1 MKPNITIVKAVILA
15 VNILSSIS
23 SFGQQIAGGARHSLY
38 ICSDSTVKSFGRN
51 AGQLG
56 TGNYSNSNVPVSVIN
71 QASVAAVSAGYDH
84 SLFLKSDGT
93 VWACGLNAQ
102 GQLGNGTNTGTNT
115 PTQITSLSGV
125 IAIQCGYQYSL
136 ALKNDGTVW
145 SFGLNN
151 YGQLGNSSTSN
162 SNVPVQVTGLTN
174 VTSIATVGVGNG
186 SFALKSD
193 STVWAWGSNFLGQ
206 LGDGT
211 TTDRTTAVQVNS
223 LSGVIAI
230 DGALALKSNGTV
242 WAWGNNGNGELGVGS
257 SDINPHPTPVQ
268 VNGLTNVVA
277 IARGTSR
284 GIALKSDSTVWMW
297 GSNEYGAFGNGTIL
311 DSNIPVQ
318 STITGVVSIAGGGP
332 HTLAVKGD
340 ETLWTFGRNDDGQLG
355 IGSSTSQNS
364 PQLVTNLCSITGINE
379 TTVSSTAKVFPN
391 PFSNQLTF
399 TSSDNE
405 IMELTLYDIF
415 SRQIIQQT
423 ITNSTTINTEQLTDG
438 IYFYELRDDKEII
451 KCGKV
456 LKQ

>member
-1 MKPNITIVKAVILA
+1 MKPNITIVKAVILTA
-15 VNILSSIS
+15 NMLSSIS

-38 ICSDSTVKSFGRN
+38 ICSDSTVKSWGQN
-51 AGQLG
+51 VGQLG
-56 TGNYSNSNVPVSVIN
+56 TGNNSSSNVPVSVIN
-71 QASVAAVSAGYDH
+71 LTSVVAVSAGYDH
-84 SLFLKSDGT
+84 SLFLKSDGS
-93 VWACGLNAQ
+93 VWACGQNAQ
-102 GQLGNGTNTGTNT
+102 GQLGNATNTATNT
-115 PTQITSLSGV
+115 PTQITSLSGI
-125 IAIQCGYQYSL
+125 IAVQCGYLYSL
-136 ALKNDGTVW
+136 VLKNDGTVW

-151 YGQLGNSSTSN
+151 NGQLGNNSTSN
-162 SNVPVQVTGLTN
+162 SNIPVQVTGLTN
-174 VTSIATVGVGNG
+174 VTAIAAVGVGNG

-193 STVWAWGSNFLGQ
+193 GTIWAWGSNYLGQ

-211 TTDRTTAVQVNS
+211 VTNKLTAVQVIS
-223 LSGVIAI
+223 LSGIIAI
-230 DGALALKSNGTV
+230 EGSLALKSNGTV
-242 WAWGNNGNGELGVGS
+242 WAWGSNSNGQLGVGS
-257 SDINPHPTPVQ
+257 SDVSPHSTPVQ

-284 GIALKSDSTVWMW
+284 GIALKSDMSVWMW
-297 GSNEYGAFGNGTIL
+297 GSNDFGAFGNGTIL
-311 DSNIPVQ
+311 DSNVPVQ

-340 ETLWTFGRNDDGQLG
+340 KTLWTFGRNDDGQLG

-379 TTVSSTAKVFPN
+379 TTVSSVAKVFPN

-405 IMELTLYDIF
+405 IMKLILYDIF
-415 SRQIIQQT
+415 SRQILQLT

-438 IYFYELRDDKEII
+438 IYFYELRNDKGTI
-451 KCGKV
+451 KNGKI